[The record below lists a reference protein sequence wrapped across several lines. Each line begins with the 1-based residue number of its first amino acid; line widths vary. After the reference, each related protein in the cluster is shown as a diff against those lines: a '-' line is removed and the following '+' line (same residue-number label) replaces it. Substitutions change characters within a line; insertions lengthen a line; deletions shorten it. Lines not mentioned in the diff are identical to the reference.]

1 MTDRAATERGFAVR
15 GLGEIALRTRNMAAM
30 QRFYGEV
37 IGLQT
42 LADRVGITFF
52 RIANGVA
59 GHTAVL
65 ALFDAETL
73 GETGGETGGPPAA
86 GGGSSLH
93 HLALSL
99 PWAEQDAAI
108 AWLNAQGFPARVE
121 HFDWI
126 GWRGV
131 FTADPDGNTVEL
143 VAARP
148 PEPNEAK

>member
-1 MTDRAATERGFAVR
+1 VSGPAATERGFAVR

-30 QRFYGEV
+30 RRFYGEV
-37 IGLQT
+37 IGLPK
-42 LADRVGITFF
+42 LADRDGIAFF
-52 RIANGVA
+52 RIAEGVA
-59 GHTAVL
+59 GHTTVL
-65 ALFDAETL
+65 ALFDVEAL
-73 GETGGETGGPPAA
+73 GEPDGPPAA

-93 HLALSL
+93 HFALSL

-108 AWLNAQGFPARVE
+108 AWLSARGLPARIE

-148 PEPNEAK
+148 PEPDSQT